1 MSNFSI
7 NPEGLHVYS
16 SFKSRKIFDPG
27 WGRINF
33 SSIFYKHL
41 MPLASGSIHQLNN

>member
-1 MSNFSI
+1 MSNFPI

-16 SFKSRKIFDPG
+16 SFKSKKIFDSG
-27 WGRINF
+27 WGSINF

-41 MPLASGSIHQLNN
+41 MPLASDGIHQLSN